1 MNDMSRVPDDKPRS
15 PPAEPPLAEP
25 SSAWAPLA
33 NRRFRW
39 LWCGG
44 ALVNLAIWMQTVGAA
59 WIMTLLSTSPLMVS
73 LVQTAIALPAFLF
86 GLPGGVIADLVDRRK
101 WLMLTQGIMLLAAL
115 ALSGLSYL
123 GLLSDWTLLVF
134 TFLLGTG
141 SALSMSAWMVTIVS
155 VIPRDQVPAAVSL
168 NGISTNAARAIGPAI
183 AGALIA
189 YWNAA
194 SVFVII
200 TICLALVI
208 VLVASFTLRQAPHSL
223 PSETFGG
230 GLRSGVRYLRHSSVL
245 TSALKQVFVFT
256 LSASGLWALLPL
268 VAKHELG
275 LDAGGYG
282 MLMGFLGAGAVIGA
296 FNLTAMYRRFPLR
309 VLIVA
314 GVLGFA
320 LATLTAALSHSRVAV
335 CATLMIAG
343 MSWMAVNATTS
354 TVVQTCAANWVRA
367 RVASVY
373 LLTLMGAMAMGG
385 AIWGAL
391 AEKLGLQQSL
401 SLAAL
406 TLVLGLLL
414 TRKAKLAL
422 GQEADYAMV
431 FQPTD
436 RLLVPEQLNPGPGPV
451 SIEITYQ
458 VAPDDRDGFLEAVYA
473 VGQAR
478 RRNGAQHW
486 RLYSDLDE
494 SGHYIERFIV
504 ESWLDYLR
512 QESRL
517 TRADQ
522 LQEARLSLYR
532 QEGRPSRRYI
542 QQPRFSMDH
551 P

>member
-1 MNDMSRVPDDKPRS
+1 MNDLSRN
-15 PPAEPPLAEP
+15 PPNQQAPLT
-25 SSAWAPLA
+25 SAWAPLS

-44 ALVNLAIWMQTVGAA
+44 AMVNLAIWMQTVGAA

-101 WLMLTQGIMLLAAL
+101 WLMLTQGIMLLAAVSL
-115 ALSGLSYL
+115 SALSHLN
-123 GLLSDWTLLVF
+123 LLSDWSLLLF

-155 VIPRDQVPAAVSL
+155 VLPRDQVPAAVSL
-168 NGISTNAARAIGPAI
+168 NGISTNAARALGPAI

-194 SVFVII
+194 SVFVVI

-208 VLVASFTLRQAPHSL
+208 GLVASFTPRHAPQSL

-230 GLRSGVRYLRHSSVL
+230 GLRSGVRYIRHSSVL
-245 TSALKQVFVFT
+245 TGALKQVFVFT
-256 LSASGLWALLPL
+256 LSASALWALMPL

-296 FNLTAMYRRFPLR
+296 FNLTGMYRRFPLR
-309 VLIVA
+309 VLIVSGA
-314 GVLGFA
+314 LGFA
-320 LATLTAALSHSRVAV
+320 LATLVAAVSHSRVAV
-335 CATLMIAG
+335 CGTLMIAG
-343 MSWMAVNATTS
+343 MSWMAVNATIS

-373 LLTLMGAMAMGG
+373 LLTLMGAMAIGG

-391 AEKLGLQQSL
+391 AEYLGLQQSL
-401 SLAAL
+401 LLAAL

-414 TRKAKLAL
+414 TRSEKLEL
-422 GQEADYAMV
+422 GKEADYAMV

-436 RLLVPEQLNPGPGPV
+436 GLLVPQQLNPGPGPV
-451 SIEITYQ
+451 SIEIAYT
-458 VAPDDRDGFLEAVYA
+458 VEPAARAGFLDVAYA
-473 VGQAR
+473 VGQTR
-478 RRNGAQHW
+478 RRNGAKNW
-486 RLYSDLDE
+486 RLYHDLDK
-494 SGHYIERFIV
+494 SGHYVERFVV

-512 QESRL
+512 HESRI

-522 LQEARLSLYR
+522 LQEAQLSHYR
-532 QEGRPSRRYI
+532 CEGQTARRYI
-542 QQPRFSMDH
+542 HQPRLGGDDK
-551 P
+551 

>member
-1 MNDMSRVPDDKPRS
+1 MNDLSRISEDSQP
-15 PPAEPPLAEP
+15 PPLVEP
-25 SSAWAPLA
+25 SSAWAPLG

-101 WLMLTQGIMLLAAL
+101 WLMLTQGIMLLAAI

-123 GLLSDWTLLVF
+123 NLLNDWSLLLF

-155 VIPRDQVPAAVSL
+155 VLPRDQVPAAVSL
-168 NGISTNAARAIGPAI
+168 NGISTNAARALGPAI

-208 VLVASFTLRQAPHSL
+208 VLVASFTPAQPPQSL

-230 GLRSGVRYLRHSSVL
+230 GLRSGVRYIRHSSAL

-256 LSASGLWALLPL
+256 LSASALWALMPL

-309 VLIVA
+309 VLIVGGA
-314 GVLGFA
+314 LGFA
-320 LATLTAALSHSRVAV
+320 LATLVAAVSHSRVAV

-343 MSWMAVNATTS
+343 MSWMAVNATLS

-367 RVASVY
+367 RVASMY
-373 LLTLMGAMAMGG
+373 LLTLMGAMAIGG

-391 AEKLGLQQSL
+391 AQYLGLQQSL
-401 SLAAL
+401 LLAAL

-414 TRKAKLAL
+414 TRKGKLEL

-451 SIEITYQ
+451 SIEIAYQ
-458 VAPDDRDGFLEAVYA
+458 VVVTDRADFLDAAYA
-473 VGQAR
+473 VGRAR
-478 RRNGAQHW
+478 RRNGAKNW
-486 RLYSDLDE
+486 RLYHDLDE
-494 SGHYIERFIV
+494 SGHYVERFIV

-512 QESRL
+512 HESRI

-522 LQEARLSLYR
+522 LQQARLSQYR
-532 QEGRPSRRYI
+532 CDGQETRRYI
-542 QQPRFSMDH
+542 HQPPASAQNK
-551 P
+551 

>member
-1 MNDMSRVPDDKPRS
+1 MSDMNDTGRMTED
-15 PPAEPPLAEP
+15 EPHAAP

-33 NRRFRW
+33 NRRFLW

-44 ALVNLAIWMQTVGAA
+44 AMVNLAIWMQTVGAA

-101 WLMLTQGIMLLAAL
+101 WLMLTQGIMLLASMV
-115 ALSGLSYL
+115 LSGLSSL
-123 GLLSDWTLLVF
+123 NLLSDWLLLLF

-155 VIPRDQVPAAVSL
+155 VLPRDQVPAAVAL
-168 NGISTNAARAIGPAI
+168 NGISTNAARALGPAI

-208 VLVASFTLRQAPHSL
+208 VLVASFTPRQAPHSL
-223 PSETFGG
+223 PTESFGG
-230 GLRSGVRYLRHSSVL
+230 GLRSGVRYIRHSRIL

-256 LSASGLWALLPL
+256 FSASALWALMPL

-282 MLMGFLGAGAVIGA
+282 LLMGFLGAGAVVGA
-296 FNLTAMYRRFPLR
+296 FNLTALYRRFPLR
-309 VLIVA
+309 VLIIA
-314 GVLGFA
+314 GACGFA
-320 LATLTAALSHSRVAV
+320 LATLVAALSHSRVAV

-343 MSWMAVNATTS
+343 MSWMAVNATIS

-373 LLTLMGAMAMGG
+373 LLMLMGAMAIGG
-385 AIWGAL
+385 AVWGAL
-391 AEKLGLQQSL
+391 AEHFGLQQSL
-401 SLAAL
+401 LLAAL

-414 TRKAKLAL
+414 TRNGTLHL

-436 RLLVPEQLNPGPGPV
+436 RLLLPEQEHPGSGPV
-451 SIEITYQ
+451 SIEIAYR
-458 VAPDDRDGFLEAVYA
+458 VAPHERADFIEIAYA
-473 VGQAR
+473 VGKAR

-486 RLYSDLDE
+486 RLYCDLDE
-494 SGHYIERFIV
+494 SGHYVERFII

-512 QESRL
+512 QESRI

-522 LQEARLSLYR
+522 LQEARLSHYR
-532 QEGRPSRRYI
+532 HDAQVARRYI
-542 QQPRFSMDH
+542 HQPQVDSVGK
-551 P
+551 

>member
-1 MNDMSRVPDDKPRS
+1 MNDLSRN
-15 PPAEPPLAEP
+15 PPNAQAPLA
-25 SSAWAPLA
+25 SAWAPLS

-44 ALVNLAIWMQTVGAA
+44 AMVNLAIWMQTVGAA

-101 WLMLTQGIMLLAAL
+101 WLMLTQGIMLLAAVSL
-115 ALSGLSYL
+115 SALSHFN
-123 GLLSDWTLLVF
+123 LLSDWSLLLF

-155 VIPRDQVPAAVSL
+155 VLPRDQVPAAVSL
-168 NGISTNAARAIGPAI
+168 NGISTNAARALGPAI

-208 VLVASFTLRQAPHSL
+208 VLVASFTPRQAPQSL
-223 PSETFGG
+223 PSETFGA
-230 GLRSGVRYLRHSSVL
+230 GLRSGVRYIRHSSVL
-245 TSALKQVFVFT
+245 TGALKQVFVFT
-256 LSASGLWALLPL
+256 LSASALWALMPL

-296 FNLTAMYRRFPLR
+296 FNLTGLYRRFPLR
-309 VLIVA
+309 VLIVSGA
-314 GVLGFA
+314 LGFA
-320 LATLTAALSHSRVAV
+320 LATLVAAVSHSRVAV
-335 CATLMIAG
+335 CGTLMIAG
-343 MSWMAVNATTS
+343 MSWMAVNATIS

-373 LLTLMGAMAMGG
+373 LLTLMGAMAIGG

-391 AEKLGLQQSL
+391 AQYLGLQQSL
-401 SLAAL
+401 LLAAL

-414 TRKAKLAL
+414 TRKGKLEL

-436 RLLVPEQLNPGPGPV
+436 GLLVPEQLNPGRGPV
-451 SIEITYQ
+451 SIEIAYT
-458 VAPDDRDGFLEAVYA
+458 VAPGDRPDFLDVAYA

-478 RRNGAQHW
+478 RRNGATNW
-486 RLYSDLDE
+486 RLYHDLDE
-494 SGHYIERFIV
+494 SGHYVERFIV

-512 QESRL
+512 HESRI

-532 QEGRPSRRYI
+532 CDGQAARRYI
-542 QQPRFSMDH
+542 HQPHIGTEDK
-551 P
+551 